1 MYPWTVYGR
10 GTVPFGEPCGRS
22 IHHRLL
28 TKPQGKRVRCPST
41 GEGPE
46 RSHELGGRLRQ
57 TGELYAA
64 FISAM
69 PCGGLLTRGVVP
81 MSVHIVFETP
91 QDVQEQVY
99 EMVKSLG
106 KDGKGRLK
114 KGANEVTKSAER
126 GTAQM
131 VVMAE
136 NVNPG
141 ELLAHIPM
149 ICKEKE
155 IPFIYVED
163 QAYLA
168 EAAGMSTGTRTA
180 AIAVMHVEK
189 EGMDRFNEVK
199 SHFETLSS

>member
-1 MYPWTVYGR
+1 
-10 GTVPFGEPCGRS
+10 
-22 IHHRLL
+22 
-28 TKPQGKRVRCPST
+28 
-41 GEGPE
+41 
-46 RSHELGGRLRQ
+46 
-57 TGELYAA
+57 
-64 FISAM
+64 
-69 PCGGLLTRGVVP
+69 

-131 VVMAE
+131 VVMAA

-155 IPFIYVED
+155 LPFIYVED

-168 EAAGMSTGTRTA
+168 EAAGTSTGTRTA
-180 AIAVMHVEK
+180 AIAVMQVEK
-189 EGMDRFNEVK
+189 DGMDRFNEVK

>member
-1 MYPWTVYGR
+1 
-10 GTVPFGEPCGRS
+10 
-22 IHHRLL
+22 
-28 TKPQGKRVRCPST
+28 
-41 GEGPE
+41 
-46 RSHELGGRLRQ
+46 
-57 TGELYAA
+57 
-64 FISAM
+64 
-69 PCGGLLTRGVVP
+69 
-81 MSVHIVFETP
+81 MSVHIAYETP

-99 EMVKSLG
+99 EMVKALG
-106 KDGKGRLK
+106 KDGRGALK
-114 KGANEVTKSAER
+114 RGANEVTKAAER

-168 EAAGMSTGTRTA
+168 EAAGMPTGTRTA
-180 AIAVMHVEK
+180 AIAVVDVSKDGAE
-189 EGMDRFNEVK
+189 RFNEVK
-199 SHFETLSS
+199 GHFETLSA

>member
-1 MYPWTVYGR
+1 
-10 GTVPFGEPCGRS
+10 
-22 IHHRLL
+22 
-28 TKPQGKRVRCPST
+28 
-41 GEGPE
+41 
-46 RSHELGGRLRQ
+46 
-57 TGELYAA
+57 
-64 FISAM
+64 
-69 PCGGLLTRGVVP
+69 

-141 ELLAHIPM
+141 ASGPYPDDLQREGDSFHLRGGPGIPGRGCGDEHRYQDSGDCGDASGEGWDGS
-149 ICKEKE
+149 IQRGQ
-155 IPFIYVED
+155 VSLRD
-163 QAYLA
+163 
-168 EAAGMSTGTRTA
+168 
-180 AIAVMHVEK
+180 AIVVIL
-189 EGMDRFNEVK
+189 EV
-199 SHFETLSS
+199 

>member
-1 MYPWTVYGR
+1 
-10 GTVPFGEPCGRS
+10 
-22 IHHRLL
+22 
-28 TKPQGKRVRCPST
+28 
-41 GEGPE
+41 
-46 RSHELGGRLRQ
+46 
-57 TGELYAA
+57 
-64 FISAM
+64 
-69 PCGGLLTRGVVP
+69 
-81 MSVHIVFETP
+81 MSVHISFETP

-99 EMVKSLG
+99 EMVKSIG

-131 VVMAE
+131 IVMAE
-136 NVNPG
+136 NVNPS

-155 IPFIYVED
+155 IPYIYVED

-180 AIAVMHVEK
+180 AVAVMDVEK
-189 EGMDRFNEVK
+189 DGMDRFNEVK
-199 SHFETLSS
+199 GHYETLSS